1 MKTTRIHRRRDDQWK
16 RYQSRFGEIA
26 SSRRMARAA
35 FIPRHT
41 PHISIAI
48 TRDEAAAG
56 LREWRSSSNEND
68 WQDDPDH
75 SGCIVQTIPQ
85 MPNEFGWGC
94 RPKLKEGEEWK
105 AMPLGDTGAEIYA
118 FDDDTVFD

>member
-1 MKTTRIHRRRDDQWK
+1 MKTSRIQHRQDDQWK

-26 SSRRMARAA
+26 IFRRMARAA

-56 LREWRSSSNEND
+56 LREWRSPSNAKSAATGSERK
-68 WQDDPDH
+68 DH
-75 SGCIVQTIPQ
+75 
-85 MPNEFGWGC
+85 E
-94 RPKLKEGEEWK
+94 
-105 AMPLGDTGAEIYA
+105 
-118 FDDDTVFD
+118 